1 MIYKILPITRDIF
14 ITLVCVAFSIYVISF
29 LTKKESPKESL
40 PNYSDQTMVVFG
52 SSEPDAAYKIVAPAK
67 LVSVYDGDT
76 VTVELRL
83 KTNIRLL
90 DCWAPEIT
98 GTEKS
103 NGLKSK
109 EFLQTLLLENDSVT
123 VEIPFQENFSKSL
136 TLSRILGRIYKD
148 VDGDGSNDDVSSI
161 MVKNGFAKEKK

>member
-1 MIYKILPITRDIF
+1 MIYKISPTTRDIF
-14 ITLVCVAFSIYVISF
+14 ITLVCVAFSIHVISF
-29 LTKKESPKESL
+29 LTKKESLKESL
-40 PNYSDQTMVVFG
+40 PNYSDETMVVFG

-67 LVSVYDGDT
+67 LVSVHDGDT

-98 GTEKS
+98 GNEKPK
-103 NGLKSK
+103 GLKSK
-109 EFLQTLLLENDSVT
+109 EFLQTLLSENDSIT